1 MAEGDL
7 FDDNLPQVIIQFN
20 EVDELFLMDFGH
32 NMWLT
37 QQS

>member
-7 FDDNLPQVIIQFN
+7 FNDNLPQVIIQFN
-20 EVDELFLMDFGH
+20 EVDEFFWWNFGH
-32 NMWLT
+32 SMWLT